1 MADLFHRVSIRKYQD
16 RPVEREKI
24 VEILRAAMA
33 APSAKNQQPWEFYVI
48 TKKDTLEKLSKASPY
63 AGMTA
68 NAPVAI
74 ISAYRKDC
82 DVPCYADIDM
92 SIAMENLWLKTDE
105 IGLGGVWI
113 GIAPIEERME
123 LVHKMLDLPEN
134 VKVFGYDASNMSEVI
149 ETPLSTIVQP
159 IEEMTLAAVEM
170 LEKNM
175 NGEKIK
181 ENRLILP
188 VKIKER

>member
-123 LVHKMLDLPEN
+123 LVHKILDLPEN
-134 VKVFGYDASNMSEVI
+134 VKVFSLFAMGYPAEERPQQDRFDPERIHFM
-149 ETPLSTIVQP
+149 TP
-159 IEEMTLAAVEM
+159 
-170 LEKNM
+170 EK
-175 NGEKIK
+175 
-181 ENRLILP
+181 
-188 VKIKER
+188 V

>member
-24 VEILRAAMA
+24 VEILRAKQWQR
-33 APSAKNQQPWEFYVI
+33 PSAKNQQPGEFLLIYQ
-48 TKKDTLEKLSKASPY
+48 KKNLEKLSKASPY

-105 IGLGGVWI
+105 IGLGGVWL
-113 GIAPIEERME
+113 GIAPIEERMKE
-123 LVHKMLDLPEN
+123 VEEIVGIPEDQRA
-134 VKVFGYDASNMSEVI
+134 FAIFPLGYPAEERAQEDRFDESRIHFDA
-149 ETPLSTIVQP
+149 
-159 IEEMTLAAVEM
+159 
-170 LEKNM
+170 
-175 NGEKIK
+175 
-181 ENRLILP
+181 
-188 VKIKER
+188 

>member
-105 IGLGGVWI
+105 IGLGGVW
-113 GIAPIEERME
+113 
-123 LVHKMLDLPEN
+123 
-134 VKVFGYDASNMSEVI
+134 
-149 ETPLSTIVQP
+149 
-159 IEEMTLAAVEM
+159 
-170 LEKNM
+170 LEKNGADF
-175 NGEKIK
+175 NDSDLVDSTVTGCRIYCEPENAKSDVEDYIK
-181 ENRLILP
+181 NRM
-188 VKIKER
+188 

>member
-33 APSAKNQQPWEFYVI
+33 APSAKNQQPWEFNVI

-92 SIAMENLWLKTDE
+92 KTDE
-105 IGLGGVWI
+105 IGLGGVWL
-113 GIAPIEERME
+113 GIAPIEERMKE
-123 LVHKMLDLPEN
+123 VEEIVGIPEDQRA
-134 VKVFGYDASNMSEVI
+134 FAIFPLGYPAEERAQQDRFDESRIHFDA
-149 ETPLSTIVQP
+149 
-159 IEEMTLAAVEM
+159 
-170 LEKNM
+170 
-175 NGEKIK
+175 
-181 ENRLILP
+181 
-188 VKIKER
+188 

>member
-123 LVHKMLDLPEN
+123 LAHKMLDLPEN
-134 VKVFGYDASNMSEVI
+134 VKVFSLFAMGYPA
-149 ETPLSTIVQP
+149 
-159 IEEMTLAAVEM
+159 EE
-170 LEKNM
+170 
-175 NGEKIK
+175 
-181 ENRLILP
+181 RP
-188 VKIKER
+188 QQDRFDPERIHFMAPEE

>member
-48 TKKDTLEKLSKASPY
+48 TKKDTLEKLSRASPY

-105 IGLGGVWI
+105 IGLGGVWL
-113 GIAPIEERME
+113 GIAPIEERMKE
-123 LVHKMLDLPEN
+123 VEEIVGIRKIREHSQSFHLD
-134 VKVFGYDASNMSEVI
+134 I
-149 ETPLSTIVQP
+149 
-159 IEEMTLAAVEM
+159 
-170 LEKNM
+170 
-175 NGEKIK
+175 
-181 ENRLILP
+181 RRR
-188 VKIKER
+188 KERSGTGLMRAGFILRRRSSVKMFR

>member
-33 APSAKNQQPWEFYVI
+33 APSA
-48 TKKDTLEKLSKASPY
+48 TLEKLSKASPY

-105 IGLGGVWI
+105 IGLGGVWL
-113 GIAPIEERME
+113 GIAPIEERMKE
-123 LVHKMLDLPEN
+123 VEEIVGIPEDQRA
-134 VKVFGYDASNMSEVI
+134 FAIFPLGYPAEERAQQDRFDESRIHFDA
-149 ETPLSTIVQP
+149 
-159 IEEMTLAAVEM
+159 
-170 LEKNM
+170 
-175 NGEKIK
+175 
-181 ENRLILP
+181 
-188 VKIKER
+188 